1 MGRPEINK
9 NEPQQKT
16 CKVCGLTAR
25 NKDELDDHINHAHS
39 QENPNK
45 ANGETASAEQKI
57 DPFFET

>member
-1 MGRPEINK
+1 MVRPEINK

-25 NKDELDDHINHAHS
+25 NKDELEDHVNHAPR
-39 QENPNK
+39 QEQPNNTNEE
-45 ANGETASAEQKI
+45 AVSAEQKI

>member
-25 NKDELDDHINHAHS
+25 NKDELEDHINHAHR
-39 QENPNK
+39 QEHANK
-45 ANGETASAEQKI
+45 TNGEAASAEQKI